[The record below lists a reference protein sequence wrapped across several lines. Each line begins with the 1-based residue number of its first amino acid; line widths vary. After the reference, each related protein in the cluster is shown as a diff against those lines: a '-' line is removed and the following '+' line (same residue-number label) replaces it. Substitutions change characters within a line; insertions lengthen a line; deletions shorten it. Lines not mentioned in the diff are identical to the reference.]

1 MAAASSTRRGGG
13 PAWPVAD
20 GEGAARTGGPMGRAA
35 PPMAAVSKMT
45 APPMWLPF
53 GGPRRRSWSHTR
65 DGSLVNLRSREQV
78 EPRLHRRLAMTI
90 AMSSISG
97 RRPAACMSWRRC
109 PASFGTHRSEWAAA
123 VKPTP
128 SAVAKPIPRERKEGE
143 KQRKREGADM
153 VSMTCGAHV
162 GPTLS
167 QPPRGIK
174 SGSKPPRDLLPL
186 LATPVAP
193 ALRIRASQS
202 SVNNK
207 APAIVERKR

>member
-1 MAAASSTRRGGG
+1 MPSCERGG
-13 PAWPVAD
+13 
-20 GEGAARTGGPMGRAA
+20 
-35 PPMAAVSKMT
+35 
-45 APPMWLPF
+45 
-53 GGPRRRSWSHTR
+53 RRS
-65 DGSLVNLRSREQV
+65 GGGVQ
-78 EPRLHRRLAMTI
+78 A
-90 AMSSISG
+90 
-97 RRPAACMSWRRC
+97 RRPAKRWRQAGERAAADEAEWSGGGVTL
-109 PASFGTHRSEWAAA
+109 PASAGVVAARATFSTHTHRSEWAAA